1 MKGESLAPSKLV
13 FMVERSMISSGY
25 EPYKASVEVV
35 ENRMSFVLDDSEYCF
50 TAQQCAEVAKNLAR
64 MLVTYSGLG
73 IFQGGAESIPQLE
86 AYTCWYQLIEART
99 LSTLRDSLQTYESE
113 NKGFEFCASG
123 SFRCPESHHGETV
136 YYELAIALDDELN
149 CPSLSIE
156 GRTFAFTFDEA
167 FWVVEQLWI
176 AGYLVA
182 QTEQQIN
189 STTKVARING
199 EGQLVFM

>member
-13 FMVERSMISSGY
+13 FMVERSMISDGY
-25 EPYKASVEVV
+25 EPYKASVEVL

-64 MLVTYSGLG
+64 VLVTYSGLG
-73 IFQGGAESIPQLE
+73 IFQGRAESIPQLE

-99 LSTLRDSLQTYESE
+99 SSTRRDSLQTYESE
-113 NKGFEFCASG
+113 NKGYEFCASG

-136 YYELAIALDDELN
+136 YYELAIALDDELS
-149 CPSLSIE
+149 CPSLSID
-156 GRTFAFTFDEA
+156 GRTFPFTFDEA
-167 FWVVEQLWI
+167 FWLVEQLWI

-189 STTKVARING
+189 STTKVPRING